1 MLMLIL
7 GVVLFAGVHFIPSLA
22 PSLKTGLQQK
32 LGDNGYKGV
41 FSLLLLASFALMI
54 LGWKSAATTYFYVL
68 PVSFRLLAL
77 GLIAIAIWLLVVS
90 NRPSRLRTVV
100 RHPQLTG
107 VAVWAVAHLLVNGDS
122 RSLVLFGGLLLWSI
136 GEIVAIN
143 RREGLWIKDEA
154 PGWGAE
160 VVNIVIAAVVYGVL
174 IFLHPWLSGVP
185 II

>member
-7 GVVLFAGVHFIPSLA
+7 GVALFAGVHFIPSLA
-22 PSLKTGLQQK
+22 PSMKAGLQQK
-32 LGDNGYKGV
+32 IGDNGYKGV

-54 LGWKSAATTYFYVL
+54 LGWKSATTTFFYVL
-68 PVSFRLLAL
+68 PDGFRLLAL
-77 GLIAIAIWLLVVS
+77 GLIAIALWLLVVS
-90 NRPSRLRTVV
+90 NRPSRLCQVV

-122 RSLVLFGGLLLWSI
+122 RSLVLFGGLLLWTI

-143 RREGLWIKDEA
+143 RREGVWIKDGV

-160 VVNIVIAAVVYGVL
+160 VVNIVLAVAVYGVL
-174 IFLHPWLSGVP
+174 VFLHPWLSGVP